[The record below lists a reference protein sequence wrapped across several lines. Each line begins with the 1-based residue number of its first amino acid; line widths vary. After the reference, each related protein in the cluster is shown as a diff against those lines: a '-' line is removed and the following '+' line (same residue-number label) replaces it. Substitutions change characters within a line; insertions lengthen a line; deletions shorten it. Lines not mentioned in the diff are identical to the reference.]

1 MKPSDTVS
9 GGLFPVILE
18 TDRRRAAGDQLDA
31 VGNAGR
37 AGPHRRL
44 FAQRFKGL
52 VGSTAMEYLSHWRML
67 KAADRLRAGK
77 ENVASIAYSLGDG
90 SESAFSTAFKRVMAQ
105 SPSQY
110 RRQMPAG
117 ASEPA

>member
-1 MKPSDTVS
+1 M
-9 GGLFPVILE
+9 
-18 TDRRRAAGDQLDA
+18 
-31 VGNAGR
+31 GNAGR
-37 AGPHRRL
+37 AGPHRQL

-67 KAADRLRAGK
+67 QAADRLRAGK
-77 ENVASIAYSLGDG
+77 ENVASIVYPLGYG

-110 RRQMPAG
+110 QRQMPAG
-117 ASEPA
+117 ASEPE